1 MNWKV
6 VSQPGS
12 HWGITSCIQRLC
24 LCLKMDIST
33 KQQVLFD
40 LTVRC
45 LQTRGWNL
53 REVSLIHQGVL
64 VIAEVSWD
72 PQTSEPS
79 VYLVTWQLQG
89 GGLKGSLLTDS
100 TCVTLSLWP
109 DTLYHIQVQY
119 VCHLQFPRGWVCGPR
134 GSSRLVCKLLRASP
148 NLSLFKHFSGAFL
161 LQIEQTFS
169 YFIIT

>member
-1 MNWKV
+1 M
-6 VSQPGS
+6 
-12 HWGITSCIQRLC
+12 
-24 LCLKMDIST
+24 
-33 KQQVLFD
+33 
-40 LTVRC
+40 

-109 DTLYHIQVQY
+109 DTLYHIQVR
-119 VCHLQFPRGWVCGPR
+119 HFQFLRCEKRVE
-134 GSSRLVCKLLRASP
+134 RLR
-148 NLSLFKHFSGAFL
+148 
-161 LQIEQTFS
+161 
-169 YFIIT
+169 